1 MIISKTPYRI
11 SFFGGGTDYPQWYL
25 KNNGQVVSTSIN
37 KFIYITCRYLPK
49 FFDHKYRIIWS
60 RIELA
65 NSVHDIHHPSIRE
78 VLKFLKIKDGLEIH
92 YDGDLPSRSG
102 IGSSSSFTVGLL
114 NALNT
119 LKKNKI
125 SKKIIATKSIHIE
138 QNILKEVVGSQDQI
152 ASSYGGLNHIK
163 FYKNGSFRV
172 NKVNLSENR
181 KKNLE
186 KNLLL
191 FFTGIKRTAEK
202 VASTYVFNMKNL
214 SQEMSMTNFFVDEF
228 LKILKNGSIDD
239 VGYLLDESWNVK
251 RKFSSVVSN
260 KNIDKYINIAK
271 SNGALGCKILGA
283 GSGGFLLV
291 YANAKFHKSIIK
303 SLNNLVEV
311 PFNFE
316 SQGTTIIFK
325 ENDI

>member
-37 KFIYITCRYLPK
+37 KYIYITCRYLPK

-60 RIELA
+60 RIELV
-65 NSVHDIHHPSIRE
+65 NSLNDINHPSIRE

-114 NALNT
+114 NALYA
-119 LKKNKI
+119 LKKKKI
-125 SKKIIATKSIHIE
+125 SKKMIALKSIHVE

-163 FYKNGSFRV
+163 FYNNGSF
-172 NKVNLSENR
+172 KVHKLNISEMR
-181 KKNLE
+181 KKKLE

-214 SQEMSMTNFFVDEF
+214 SHEMSMTNFFVDEF

-239 VGYLLDESWNVK
+239 VGYLLDESWNIK

-260 KNIDKYINIAK
+260 KNIDKYIEIAK

-291 YANAKFHKSIIK
+291 YAKNKFHKSIIK
-303 SLNNLVEV
+303 SLNNLIEV
-311 PFNFE
+311 PFHFE
-316 SQGTTIIFK
+316 NQGTTIIFK
-325 ENDI
+325 ENNI